1 MSRVIGID
9 CGLSG
14 AIAVLDDGKLVSVHD
29 MPTLTIE
36 SNKKA
41 KRQVSAPML
50 AAEIA
55 WMQADHAY
63 VEKPASRPGQSVVAM
78 FGFGRSLGVVE
89 GVLAALNIPVT
100 YVAPATWTKA
110 IGKPVGKDGSR
121 HRAMELFPEHQ
132 DLFKLKKFDG
142 RAEASLIATWGIQKH
157 GQK

>member
-1 MSRVIGID
+1 MTRIIGID
-9 CGLSG
+9 CGLNG
-14 AIAVLDDGKLVSVHD
+14 AIALLENGKLVSVHD

-50 AAEIA
+50 AAIIG
-55 WMQADHAY
+55 QIKPDHAY

-89 GVLAALNIPVT
+89 GVLAALQVPCT

-110 IGKPVGKDGSR
+110 MGKAQGKDASR

-132 DLFKLKKFDG
+132 QLFKRVMDDG
-142 RAEASLIATWGIQKH
+142 RAEASLIAVWGIRY
-157 GQK
+157 G

>member
-1 MSRVIGID
+1 MRVIGID

-14 AIAVLDDGKLVSVHD
+14 AIALLENGKLVSVHD

-50 AAEIA
+50 AAIIG
-55 WMQADHAY
+55 QIKPDHAY

-89 GVLAALNIPVT
+89 GVLAALQVPCT

-110 IGKPVGKDGSR
+110 MSKAQGKDASR

-132 DLFKLKKFDG
+132 QLFKRVMDDG
-142 RAEASLIATWGIQKH
+142 RAEASLIATWGIRH
-157 GQK
+157 G

>member
-1 MSRVIGID
+1 MRVIGID

-14 AIAVLDDGKLVSVHD
+14 AIALLENGKLVSVHD

-50 AAEIA
+50 AAIIG
-55 WMQADHAY
+55 QIKPDHAY

-89 GVLAALNIPVT
+89 GVLAALQVPCT

-110 IGKPVGKDGSR
+110 MGKAQGKDASR

-132 DLFKLKKFDG
+132 QLFKRVMDDG
-142 RAEASLIATWGIQKH
+142 RAESCLIATWGIRH
-157 GQK
+157 G

>member
-1 MSRVIGID
+1 MRVIGID

-14 AIAVLDDGKLVSVHD
+14 AIALLENGKLVSVHD

-50 AAEIA
+50 AAIIG
-55 WMQADHAY
+55 QIKPDHAY

-89 GVLAALNIPVT
+89 GVLAALQVPCT

-110 IGKPVGKDGSR
+110 MGKAQGKDASR

-132 DLFKLKKFDG
+132 QLFKRVMDDG
-142 RAEASLIATWGIQKH
+142 RAEASLIATWGIRH
-157 GQK
+157 G